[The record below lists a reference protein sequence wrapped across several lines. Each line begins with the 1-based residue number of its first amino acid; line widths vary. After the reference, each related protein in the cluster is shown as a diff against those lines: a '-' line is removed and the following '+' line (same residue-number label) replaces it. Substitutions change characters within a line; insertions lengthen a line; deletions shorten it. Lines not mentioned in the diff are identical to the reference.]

1 MAAKKQAKKAAKKP
15 VKAQKNAKPTKGRS
29 AKRAETSTPP
39 PAMEFVAAAAPH
51 VFIKPTEAKAVKVK
65 TSETELVKKTASL
78 KQAEP
83 DVPRIDATY
92 ESKNEWRADPR
103 GYFLIKLFPEKKEIG
118 VRWCGYDKKPRM
130 DVYGKDAEAIVQ
142 TLVRESTISSL
153 QHAAYLGHELMK
165 AEIAL
170 KLNMKYVQDAPLEFS
185 KK

>member
-1 MAAKKQAKKAAKKP
+1 MKKTARKAMKKK
-15 VKAQKNAKPTKGRS
+15 VNAKRPSKSGEDHVILEAPEAIAS
-29 AKRAETSTPP
+29 
-39 PAMEFVAAAAPH
+39 APH
-51 VFIKPTEAKAVKVK
+51 VVQITAAEHKPAKVK
-65 TSETELVKKTASL
+65 TAEAELVKKTASV
-78 KQAEP
+78 KRAEP

-103 GYFLIKLFPEKKEIG
+103 GYFLIKIFPEKKEIG

-165 AEIAL
+165 AETAL
-170 KLNMKYVQDAPLEFS
+170 KLKLEYVQDEPLEFS